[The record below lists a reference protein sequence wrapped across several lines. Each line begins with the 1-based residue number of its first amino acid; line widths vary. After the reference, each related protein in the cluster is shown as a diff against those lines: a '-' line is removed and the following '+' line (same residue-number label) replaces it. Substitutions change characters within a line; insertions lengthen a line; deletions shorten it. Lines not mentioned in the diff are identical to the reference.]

1 MLPRG
6 HLHLTETLKYC
17 QRGEP
22 RITWPSIVATPVS
35 RSVFADPARLISII
49 RFCADAGVI
58 GCADCCLRKFPLA
71 IRSGAT
77 I

>member
-6 HLHLTETLKYC
+6 HLHLTETLKYY
-17 QRGEP
+17 QPGEP

-49 RFCADAGVI
+49 LFAPMPVSSAVPITAFENSR
-58 GCADCCLRKFPLA
+58 
-71 IRSGAT
+71 
-77 I
+77 